1 MRSLTSSGPSK
12 GPTLVAVLLAPLLV
26 ASLPAASL
34 FLAANPAHAAQDD
47 ESGTVGAITLL
58 NRKAMEAYQELN
70 FDEAQRLLRQALH
83 LSEARGLSQHSIRA
97 RTCVNLGM
105 VLVGGFKDREQAI
118 KLFHQALQISPE
130 IRLSR
135 AMANPQIQEVFDEAV
150 RRLASEPAA
159 PTTTP
164 PLDAAVALPA
174 EKLLVHNPVRTGLRG
189 NALAITASLDASLG
203 KQALILG
210 YRPAG
215 AAVFTEVSMQRQPN
229 DVHLGL
235 IPEAATAGGHVEYY
249 IEARGANGK
258 RTTSRGSSVD
268 PLIVTLSAPEVTR
281 SADVA
286 APAMDPAAAND
297 DKRWVLTLM
306 VGTGV
311 GWTSG
316 VGEVRQLDITP
327 SGFAWAGL
335 GHLAPAVGYMVT
347 PHLLLGVQGRL
358 QLVTGATEFRPSGSA
373 TPGVCG
379 GDGVCSPAKGAFAAL
394 ARAQWLL
401 NAPSSAFRPF
411 LSASVGGGLI
421 RHVAQAGD
429 QADCGPARNAKCF
442 DTVAAGPFLFGTGVG
457 FSYDLSQGLSLV
469 VALDGLVGVPKLTAE
484 IDANVGVSLR
494 L

>member
-1 MRSLTSSGPSK
+1 M
-12 GPTLVAVLLAPLLV
+12 VLAPLMV
-26 ASLPAASL
+26 
-34 FLAANPAHAAQDD
+34 AANPAHAAQND
-47 ESGTVGAITLL
+47 ETRMVGAITLL
-58 NRKAMEAYQELN
+58 NRKAIDAYQELN
-70 FDEAQRLLRQALH
+70 FDDAQRLLRQALD
-83 LSEARGLSQHSIRA
+83 LSEASGLSQHPIRA

-150 RRLASEPAA
+150 RRLASEPAT
-159 PTTTP
+159 PTSLP
-164 PLDAAVALPA
+164 PPAAAVALPA
-174 EKLLVHNPVRTGLRG
+174 EKLLAHDPVRTGVRG
-189 NALAITASLDASLG
+189 NALTITASPDASLD

-215 AAVFTEVSMQRQPN
+215 AAVFTEVTMQRQAN
-229 DVHLGL
+229 GIHLGL

-258 RTTSRGSSVD
+258 RVTSRGSSVD
-268 PLIVTLSAPEVTR
+268 PLVVTLSAPEVAR
-281 SADVA
+281 SVDVA
-286 APAMDPAAAND
+286 APATPAASND

-306 VGTGV
+306 AGTGI

-316 VGEVRQLDITP
+316 VGEVRQLDIFP
-327 SGFAWAGL
+327 SGFAWASL

-358 QLVTGATEFRPSGSA
+358 QLVGGATEFRPSGGA
-373 TPGVCG
+373 AAGVCG

-394 ARAQWLL
+394 ARAEWQWS
-401 NAPSSAFRPF
+401 APSSAFRPF

-421 RHVAQAGD
+421 RHVAQTGD
-429 QADCGPARNAKCF
+429 QADCGPTQNAKCF
-442 DTVAAGPFLFGTGVG
+442 DTVPAGPFLFGTGVG
-457 FSYDLSQGLSLV
+457 FSYSLSQSFSLV
-469 VALDGLVGVPKLTAE
+469 VALDGLVGVPKFTAGV
-484 IDANVGVSLR
+484 DANMGISLR